1 MEKSKT
7 AEEIR
12 ALLLSQRPDLKD
24 ELAKISDL
32 EMLQLA
38 ACAYKSAIDIK
49 EAELIEV
56 EARLDD
62 AARALFSPVPH

>member
-1 MEKSKT
+1 MAKSKNV
-7 AEEIR
+7 EEIR

-24 ELAKISDL
+24 ELAKVSDL

-62 AARALFSPVPH
+62 TARALFSPVPH